1 MATNVDAIM
10 QMADQI
16 LTDSVVGGAGG
27 VGVMAERYLALIHID
42 EERLNQAN
50 AQIEAAVAAGDLEWE
65 RSAKEHVVGSHQTGG
80 VVTAAKFAQLLLQS
94 KISVL
99 VKRFGKPV
107 TVTSPKRLTPLEMRL
122 AILAR
127 DRTCTHPGCGRT
139 SFLEI
144 HHVKPWSQGGQTRL
158 DNLVAKC
165 RKHHRQIDMDGFSDS
180 FDDGKYKVFGPE
192 GELHPGAM

>member
-1 MATNVDAIM
+1 MIIDVDFRRQSDDASSGLPSAGQPKMATNVDAIM

-80 VVTAAKFAQLLLQS
+80 VVTEL
-94 KISVL
+94 VL
-99 VKRFGKPV
+99 IQAVVVR
-107 TVTSPKRLTPLEMRL
+107 
-122 AILAR
+122 
-127 DRTCTHPGCGRT
+127 H
-139 SFLEI
+139 
-144 HHVKPWSQGGQTRL
+144 
-158 DNLVAKC
+158 
-165 RKHHRQIDMDGFSDS
+165 FSRS
-180 FDDGKYKVFGPE
+180 IT
-192 GELHPGAM
+192 